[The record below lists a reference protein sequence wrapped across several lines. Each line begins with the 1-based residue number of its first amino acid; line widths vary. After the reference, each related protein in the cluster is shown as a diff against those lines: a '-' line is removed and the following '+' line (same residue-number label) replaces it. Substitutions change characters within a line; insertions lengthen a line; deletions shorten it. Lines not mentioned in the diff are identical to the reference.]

1 VRADLL
7 EGKKTMKPIQSAMDT
22 IDEQAIPNKEQDG
35 PDTSERATVTY
46 RLDYT
51 TSGVMAED

>member
-1 VRADLL
+1 
-7 EGKKTMKPIQSAMDT
+7 MKPIQSAMDT